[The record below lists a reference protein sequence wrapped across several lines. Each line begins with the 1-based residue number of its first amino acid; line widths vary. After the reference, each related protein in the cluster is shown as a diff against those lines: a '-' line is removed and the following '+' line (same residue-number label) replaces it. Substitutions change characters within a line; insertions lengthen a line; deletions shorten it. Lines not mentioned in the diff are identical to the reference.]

1 MKILDAPSLLS
12 AVEQRSKVYQ
22 ELRDEMQ
29 HVKIA
34 LKSVSGL
41 GDEFTGKGAD
51 NIKAFYEDLALY
63 TDTYLD
69 FIDMQKAFLDG
80 VKGMLDDES
89 LGGSTFIDEHFLD
102 AQLKQGIQ
110 NNKDMVKEQKEAL
123 STIFD
128 DISDLIELNVFSSKE
143 VNEHLDDANKKRKEA
158 IDAVHK
164 LDHALKT
171 EYAKSEAIE
180 KHLTTFYT
188 KMMAATGKGKN
199 AQPMYYDAK
208 AFHETD
214 VYKNHDKIDAQVKAY
229 LKLKKE
235 EKEKRRIKE
244 LKEKLNDPSC
254 ISEEKYFEIV
264 DEIGYENLSYDQKMY
279 YSQLLQI
286 KAQEEASEGFVD
298 VVKGAAVGLY
308 DVAKDTVVG
317 IYDLVTDP
325 GGAVESVVT
334 AVSHPIETSKAIG
347 KSISDSFQ
355 KEVIDGDAYS
365 RSHWF
370 AYATGSLAEIVFGSK
385 GAGAITKTGTTA
397 AKTTVKK
404 GLEQGA
410 KSLDRVSIPNLLPYS
425 PKFQMA
431 GGPKLPYNVFDGENL
446 KNKLLSMA
454 KRLDNNSGYGISK
467 TGRRLPAPKSPPTVV
482 SYGDH
487 YVRWKRKKVLKPN
500 VVYSTKQGY
509 TYTTDHYGRIVKVE
523 ASDLK
528 YGEVKRN
535 QYAQSNSGKPD
546 RLLKD
551 DGGHLIASIF
561 KGSGDIDNLVPMNSQ
576 INRSGGKW
584 YEMEQ
589 RWLRALR
596 ADPPKHVKINIEPVY
611 KNDSLRP
618 DSFVVEY
625 NIGKRSVREIILNQ
639 PGG

>member
-1 MKILDAPSLLS
+1 
-12 AVEQRSKVYQ
+12 
-22 ELRDEMQ
+22 
-29 HVKIA
+29 
-34 LKSVSGL
+34 
-41 GDEFTGKGAD
+41 
-51 NIKAFYEDLALY
+51 
-63 TDTYLD
+63 DTYLD

-80 VKGMLDDES
+80 VKGKLDDES

-102 AQLKQGIQ
+102 AQVKQGIK
-110 NNKDMVKEQKEAL
+110 NNKEMVEEQKEAL
-123 STIFD
+123 TAIFD
-128 DISDLIELNVFSSKE
+128 DISDLIELQTFSSKK
-143 VNEHLDDANKKRKEA
+143 VDEHLDNANEERKDAIEA
-158 IDAVHK
+158 LHKIDHE
-164 LDHALKT
+164 LKT
-171 EYAKSEAIE
+171 EYEKSEPIE
-180 KHLTTFYT
+180 KHLATFYS

-229 LKLKKE
+229 LKVKKE

-244 LKEKLNDPSC
+244 LKEKLNDPSNM
-254 ISEEKYFEIV
+254 SVDQYFEIV

-279 YSQLLQI
+279 YSQLLQV
-286 KAQEEASEGFVD
+286 KAQEGASEGFVD

-347 KSISDSFQ
+347 KAISDSFQ

-385 GAGAITKTGTTA
+385 GTGAITKTGTTA

-410 KSLDRVSIPNLLPYS
+410 KSIDRVSIPNLLPYS
-425 PKFQMA
+425 PKFQIA
-431 GGPKLPYNVFDGENL
+431 GGGKLPYNVFDGENL

-454 KRLDNNSGYGISK
+454 KRLDNQPVYGISK
-467 TGRRLPAPKSPPTVV
+467 TGRRLPAPKSPSTVV

-487 YVRWKRKKVLKPN
+487 YVKWNRKKVLKPN
-500 VVYSTKQGY
+500 VVYTTKQGY

-546 RLLKD
+546 RLLDD

-561 KGSGDIDNLVPMNSQ
+561 KGSGDIDNLLPMNSQ

-584 YEMEQ
+584 YQMEQ
-589 RWLRALR
+589 EWLSALKEV
-596 ADPPKHVKINIEPVY
+596 PPEKVSVYIEAVY
-611 KNDSLRP
+611 HSDSLRP
-618 DSFVVEY
+618 SAFEVKYKIGESTDYIYIKNEY
-625 NIGKRSVREIILNQ
+625 
-639 PGG
+639 GG

>member
-12 AVEQRSKVYQ
+12 AVEQRSKAYHELQ
-22 ELRDEMQ
+22 EEMKL
-29 HVKIA
+29 VKKA

-69 FIDMQKAFLDG
+69 FINMQKAFLDG
-80 VKGMLDDES
+80 VKGKLDDES

-102 AQLKQGIQ
+102 TQLKQGIQ

-128 DISDLIELNVFSSKE
+128 DISDLIELHTFSSKE
-143 VNEHLDDANKKRKEA
+143 VNEHLDDANKKRKETIEVLHQ
-158 IDAVHK
+158 IDK
-164 LDHALKT
+164 DLKT
-171 EYAKSEAIE
+171 EYAKSEAVE
-180 KHLTTFYT
+180 NHLNTFYA

-199 AQPMYYDAK
+199 AQPMYYDAQ

-214 VYKNHDKIDAQVKAY
+214 VYKNHDQIDAQVKAY
-229 LKLKKE
+229 LKVKKE
-235 EKEKRRIKE
+235 EKEKRRIK
-244 LKEKLNDPSC
+244 
-254 ISEEKYFEIV
+254 
-264 DEIGYENLSYDQKMY
+264 
-279 YSQLLQI
+279 
-286 KAQEEASEGFVD
+286 AQEEASEVFID
-298 VVKGAAVGLY
+298 SVKGAAVGLY

-454 KRLDNNSGYGISK
+454 KRLDNNSGYGTSQ

-482 SYGDH
+482 SYGEH

-546 RLLKD
+546 RLLDD

-561 KGSGDIDNLVPMNSQ
+561 KGSGDIDNLVPMNG
-576 INRSGGKW
+576 NLNKGEWKKLENTW
-584 YEMEQ
+584 AD
-589 RWLRALR
+589 ALQNG
-596 ADPPKHVKINIEPVY
+596 DEVKVKITPNY
-611 KNDSLRP
+611 KADSLRP
-618 DSFVVEY
+618 ETFDIKY
-625 NIGKRSVREIILNQ
+625 KIGDDEWEIRRFDNVY
-639 PGG
+639 GGKK

>member
-12 AVEQRSKVYQ
+12 AVKQRSKAYQ

-29 HVKIA
+29 HVKKA

-51 NIKAFYEDLALY
+51 NIKAFYEDLAIY

-80 VKGMLDDES
+80 VKGKIDDES

-143 VNEHLDDANKKRKEA
+143 VNEHLEDANKKRKEA

-171 EYAKSEAIE
+171 EYEKSEAIE
-180 KHLTTFYT
+180 KHLATFYA

-214 VYKNHDKIDAQVKAY
+214 VYKNHDKIDAHVKAY
-229 LKLKKE
+229 LKVKKE

-410 KSLDRVSIPNLLPYS
+410 KSIDNVTIPNLLPYS
-425 PKFQMA
+425 PKFQLA
-431 GGPKLPYNVFDGENL
+431 GGGKLPYNVFDGENI

-454 KRLDNNSGYGISK
+454 KRLDNSEGN
-467 TGRRLPAPKSPPTVV
+467 
-482 SYGDH
+482 
-487 YVRWKRKKVLKPN
+487 
-500 VVYSTKQGY
+500 
-509 TYTTDHYGRIVKVE
+509 
-523 ASDLK
+523 
-528 YGEVKRN
+528 
-535 QYAQSNSGKPD
+535 
-546 RLLKD
+546 
-551 DGGHLIASIF
+551 GGHLTSSN
-561 KGSGDIDNLVPMNSQ
+561 KGYKGIDNANDITKLTVDDIPTAKSGNFNKFFNSLTSKELDELWKDKRIRKKIERQ
-576 INRSGGKW
+576 
-584 YEMEQ
+584 
-589 RWLRALR
+589 LR
-596 ADPPKHVKINIEPVY
+596 E
-611 KNDSLRP
+611 
-618 DSFVVEY
+618 
-625 NIGKRSVREIILNQ
+625 
-639 PGG
+639 PGGLHEWHLVSRAPQFKHWNISAEEIKDLRTAISDVKFVNPNGVHGGLGSTKAHNELLAIIDTSSDYDTFVRRLNNWANYRLEGGVSSLPEGLKLK

>member
-12 AVEQRSKVYQ
+12 AVEQRSKAYHELQ
-22 ELRDEMQ
+22 EEMKL
-29 HVKIA
+29 VKKA
-34 LKSVSGL
+34 LKGVSGL

-51 NIKAFYEDLALY
+51 NIKAFYNDLVLY
-63 TDTYLD
+63 TETYLD

-80 VKGMLDDES
+80 VKGKLDDES

-128 DISDLIELNVFSSKE
+128 DISDLIELQTFSSKK
-143 VNEHLDDANKKRKEA
+143 VDEHLDDANKKRKDAIEA
-158 IDAVHK
+158 IHT
-164 LDHALKT
+164 LDHVLKT
-171 EYAKSEAIE
+171 EYEKSEAIE
-180 KHLTTFYT
+180 KHLATFYT

-229 LKLKKE
+229 LKVKKE

-254 ISEEKYFEIV
+254 ISVEKYFEIV

-286 KAQEEASEGFVD
+286 KAQEEASEVFVD
-298 VVKGAAVGLY
+298 SVKGAAVGLY

-347 KSISDSFQ
+347 KAISDSFE

-385 GAGAITKTGTTA
+385 GTGAITKTGTTA

-410 KSLDRVSIPNLLPYS
+410 KSIDNVTIPNLLPYS
-425 PKFQMA
+425 PKFQLA
-431 GGPKLPYNVFDGENL
+431 GGGKLPYNVFDGENI

-454 KRLDNNSGYGISK
+454 KRLDN
-467 TGRRLPAPKSPPTVV
+467 
-482 SYGDH
+482 
-487 YVRWKRKKVLKPN
+487 
-500 VVYSTKQGY
+500 
-509 TYTTDHYGRIVKVE
+509 
-523 ASDLK
+523 SD
-528 YGEVKRN
+528 GN
-535 QYAQSNSGKPD
+535 
-546 RLLKD
+546 
-551 DGGHLIASIF
+551 GGHLTSSN
-561 KGSGDIDNLVPMNSQ
+561 KGYKGIDNANDITKLTVDDIPTAKSGNFNKFFNSLTSKELDELWKDKRIRKKIERQ
-576 INRSGGKW
+576 
-584 YEMEQ
+584 
-589 RWLRALR
+589 LR
-596 ADPPKHVKINIEPVY
+596 E
-611 KNDSLRP
+611 
-618 DSFVVEY
+618 
-625 NIGKRSVREIILNQ
+625 
-639 PGG
+639 PGGLHEWHLVSRAPQFKHWNISAEEIKDLRTAISDVKFVNPNGVHGGLGSTKAHNELLAIIDTSSDYDTFVRRLNNWANYRLEGGVSSLPEGLKLK

>member
-1 MKILDAPSLLS
+1 MKILDAPSLIS
-12 AVEQRSKVYQ
+12 AVEQRSKAYDQLQ
-22 ELRDEMQ
+22 EEM
-29 HVKIA
+29 KNLKMS

-69 FIDMQKAFLDG
+69 FIDMQNAFLDG
-80 VKGMLDDES
+80 VKGKLDDVS

-123 STIFD
+123 TTIFD
-128 DISDLIELNVFSSKE
+128 DISDLIKLNVFSSKE
-143 VNEHLDDANKKRKEA
+143 VNEHLDEADKKRKDTIEA
-158 IDAVHK
+158 IHK
-164 LDHALKT
+164 IDHDLKRD
-171 EYAKSEAIE
+171 YATSEAIE
-180 KHLTTFYT
+180 EHLKTFYT

-208 AFHETD
+208 AFHETAI
-214 VYKNHDKIDAQVKAY
+214 YKNHDKIDAKVKAY
-229 LKLKKE
+229 LKVKKE
-235 EKEKRRIKE
+235 EAEQRRIKE
-244 LKEKLNDPSC
+244 LKAKLNDPSC
-254 ISEEKYFEIV
+254 MSVEKYFEIV
-264 DEIGYENLSYDQKMY
+264 DEVGYENLTYDQKMY
-279 YSQLLQI
+279 YSQQLQI
-286 KAQEEASEGFVD
+286 KAQEETSNILID
-298 VVKGAAVGLY
+298 SVKGAVVGIY

-347 KSISDSFQ
+347 NAISDSYQ

-385 GAGAITKTGTTA
+385 GTGAIRKTGTTA
-397 AKTTVKK
+397 VKTTVKK

-410 KSLDRVSIPNLLPYS
+410 KSIDKVTIPSLLPYS
-425 PKFQMA
+425 PKFQIV
-431 GGPKLPYNVFDGENL
+431 GGGKLPYNVFDGENI

-454 KRLDNNSGYGISK
+454 KRLDNHSGYGISQ
-467 TGRRLPAPKSPPTVV
+467 TGRRLPAPTSPPAVV
-482 SYGDH
+482 KYGDH

-500 VVYSTKQGY
+500 IVYSTKQGY
-509 TYTTDHYGRIVKVE
+509 TYTTDHYGRIIKAE

-546 RLLKD
+546 RLSKD

-589 RWLRALR
+589 RWLKALR
-596 ADPPKHVKINIEPVY
+596 ADPPKHVEVKIEPVY

-618 DSFVVEY
+618 SEFLVEY
-625 NIGKRSVREIILNQ
+625 KIGEQKRFRTIKNK

>member
-12 AVEQRSKVYQ
+12 AVEQRSKAYHELQ
-22 ELRDEMQ
+22 EEMKL
-29 HVKIA
+29 VKKA

-51 NIKAFYEDLALY
+51 NIKSFYEDLALY

-80 VKGMLDDES
+80 VKGKLDDES

-102 AQLKQGIQ
+102 TQLKQGIQ

-128 DISDLIELNVFSSKE
+128 DISDLIELHTFSSKE
-143 VNEHLDDANKKRKEA
+143 VNEHLDDANKKRKVTIEVLHQ
-158 IDAVHK
+158 IDN
-164 LDHALKT
+164 DLKT
-171 EYAKSEAIE
+171 EYAKSEAVE
-180 KHLTTFYT
+180 NHLNTFYA

-199 AQPMYYDAK
+199 AQPMYYDAQ

-214 VYKNHDKIDAQVKAY
+214 VYKNHDQIDAQVKAY
-229 LKLKKE
+229 LKVKKE

-254 ISEEKYFEIV
+254 LSEAKYFEIV
-264 DEIGYENLSYDQKMY
+264 DEIGYENLTYDQKMY

-286 KAQEEASEGFVD
+286 KAQEEASEVFID
-298 VVKGAAVGLY
+298 SVKGAAVGLY

-355 KEVIDGDAYS
+355 KEVIEGDAYS

-410 KSLDRVSIPNLLPYS
+410 KSLNRVSIPNLLPYS
-425 PKFQMA
+425 PKFQLA
-431 GGPKLPYNVFDGENL
+431 GGGKLPYNVFDGENL

-454 KRLDNNSGYGISK
+454 KRLDNNSGYGISQ
-467 TGRRLPAPKSPPTVV
+467 TGRRLPAPKSPPTLV
-482 SYGDH
+482 SYGEH

-546 RLLKD
+546 RLLDD
-551 DGGHLIASIF
+551 DGGHLIATIF

-589 RWLRALR
+589 KWRKAL
-596 ADPPKHVKINIEPVY
+596 ASDPPKRVEVIIEPKY
-611 KNDSLRP
+611 LNDSIRP
-618 DSFVVEY
+618 SEFGVFYSIEGKEKY
-625 NIGKRSVREIILNQ
+625 LIIENKIG
-639 PGG
+639 G

>member
-29 HVKIA
+29 HVKKS

-80 VKGMLDDES
+80 IKGKLDDES

-128 DISDLIELNVFSSKE
+128 DISDLIELNAFSSKE

-171 EYAKSEAIE
+171 EYEKSEAIE
-180 KHLTTFYT
+180 KHLATFYA
-188 KMMAATGKGKN
+188 KMMVATGKGKN

-229 LKLKKE
+229 LKVKKE

-254 ISEEKYFEIV
+254 ISVEKYFEIV
-264 DEIGYENLSYDQKMY
+264 DEIGYENLSYDQKLY

-286 KAQEEASEGFVD
+286 KAQEEASEVFVD
-298 VVKGAAVGLY
+298 SVKGAAVGLY

-317 IYDLVTDP
+317 IYDLVTDT
-325 GGAVESVVT
+325 GGVVESVVT

-347 KSISDSFQ
+347 KAISDSFE

-385 GAGAITKTGTTA
+385 GTGAITKTGTTA

-410 KSLDRVSIPNLLPYS
+410 KSIDNVTIPNLLPYS
-425 PKFQMA
+425 PKFQLA
-431 GGPKLPYNVFDGENL
+431 GGGKLPYNVFDGENI

-454 KRLDNNSGYGISK
+454 KRLDNSEGN
-467 TGRRLPAPKSPPTVV
+467 
-482 SYGDH
+482 
-487 YVRWKRKKVLKPN
+487 
-500 VVYSTKQGY
+500 
-509 TYTTDHYGRIVKVE
+509 
-523 ASDLK
+523 
-528 YGEVKRN
+528 
-535 QYAQSNSGKPD
+535 
-546 RLLKD
+546 
-551 DGGHLIASIF
+551 GGHLTSSN
-561 KGSGDIDNLVPMNSQ
+561 KGYKGIDNANDITKLTVDDIPTAKSGNFNKFFNSLTSKELDELWKDKRIRKKIERQ
-576 INRSGGKW
+576 
-584 YEMEQ
+584 
-589 RWLRALR
+589 LR
-596 ADPPKHVKINIEPVY
+596 E
-611 KNDSLRP
+611 
-618 DSFVVEY
+618 
-625 NIGKRSVREIILNQ
+625 
-639 PGG
+639 PGGLHEWHLVSRAPQFKHWNISAEEIKDLRTAITDVKFVNPNGVHGGLGSTKAHNELLAIIDTSSDYDTFVRRLNNWANYRLEGGVSSLPEGLKLK

>member
-1 MKILDAPSLLS
+1 MKILDAPSLIS

-29 HVKIA
+29 HVKKA

-80 VKGMLDDES
+80 VKGKLDDES

-171 EYAKSEAIE
+171 EYEKSEAIE
-180 KHLTTFYT
+180 KHLATFYA

-214 VYKNHDKIDAQVKAY
+214 VYKNHDKIDSQVKAY
-229 LKLKKE
+229 LKVKKE

-254 ISEEKYFEIV
+254 ISEEQYFEIV
-264 DEIGYENLSYDQKMY
+264 DEIGYENLSYDQKIY

-298 VVKGAAVGLY
+298 VVKGAAVGIY
-308 DVAKDTVVG
+308 DVVKDTVVG

-410 KSLDRVSIPNLLPYS
+410 KSIDNVTIPNLLPYS
-425 PKFQMA
+425 PKFQLA
-431 GGPKLPYNVFDGENL
+431 GGGKLPYNVFDGENI

-454 KRLDNNSGYGISK
+454 KRLDNSEGN
-467 TGRRLPAPKSPPTVV
+467 
-482 SYGDH
+482 
-487 YVRWKRKKVLKPN
+487 
-500 VVYSTKQGY
+500 
-509 TYTTDHYGRIVKVE
+509 
-523 ASDLK
+523 
-528 YGEVKRN
+528 
-535 QYAQSNSGKPD
+535 
-546 RLLKD
+546 
-551 DGGHLIASIF
+551 GGHLTSSN
-561 KGSGDIDNLVPMNSQ
+561 KGYKGIDNANDITKLTVDDIPTAKSGNFNKFFNSLTSKELDELWKDKRIRKKIERQ
-576 INRSGGKW
+576 
-584 YEMEQ
+584 
-589 RWLRALR
+589 LR
-596 ADPPKHVKINIEPVY
+596 E
-611 KNDSLRP
+611 
-618 DSFVVEY
+618 
-625 NIGKRSVREIILNQ
+625 
-639 PGG
+639 PGGLHEWHLVSRAPQFKHWNISAEEIKDLRTAISDVKFVNPNGVHGGLGSTKAHNELLAIIDTSSDYDTFVRRLNNWANYRLEGGVSSLPEGLKLK

>member
-29 HVKIA
+29 HVKKA

-80 VKGMLDDES
+80 VKGKLDDES

-171 EYAKSEAIE
+171 EYEKSEAIE
-180 KHLTTFYT
+180 KHLATFYT

-229 LKLKKE
+229 LKVKKE

-254 ISEEKYFEIV
+254 ISVEKYFEIV
-264 DEIGYENLSYDQKMY
+264 DEIGYENLSYNQKMY

-286 KAQEEASEGFVD
+286 KAQEEASEVFVD
-298 VVKGAAVGLY
+298 SVKGAAVGLY

-347 KSISDSFQ
+347 KAISDSFE
-355 KEVIDGDAYS
+355 KEVIAGDAYS

-425 PKFQMA
+425 PKFQLA
-431 GGPKLPYNVFDGENL
+431 GGGKLPYNVFDGENI

-454 KRLDNNSGYGISK
+454 KRLDNSEGN
-467 TGRRLPAPKSPPTVV
+467 
-482 SYGDH
+482 
-487 YVRWKRKKVLKPN
+487 
-500 VVYSTKQGY
+500 
-509 TYTTDHYGRIVKVE
+509 
-523 ASDLK
+523 
-528 YGEVKRN
+528 
-535 QYAQSNSGKPD
+535 
-546 RLLKD
+546 
-551 DGGHLIASIF
+551 GGHLTLSN
-561 KGSGDIDNLVPMNSQ
+561 KGYKGIDNANDITKLTVDDIPTAKSGNFNKFFNSLTSKELDELWKDKRIRKKIERQ
-576 INRSGGKW
+576 
-584 YEMEQ
+584 
-589 RWLRALR
+589 LR
-596 ADPPKHVKINIEPVY
+596 E
-611 KNDSLRP
+611 
-618 DSFVVEY
+618 
-625 NIGKRSVREIILNQ
+625 
-639 PGG
+639 PGGLHEWHLVSRAPQFKHWNISAEEIKDLRTAISDVKFVNPNGVHGGLGSTKAHNELLAIIDTSSDYDTFVRRLNNWANYRLEGGVSSLPEGLKLK

>member
-29 HVKIA
+29 HVKKA

-80 VKGMLDDES
+80 VKGKLDDET

-143 VNEHLDDANKKRKEA
+143 VNEHLDDANKKRKDA
-158 IDAVHK
+158 IEAVHK
-164 LDHALKT
+164 IDHELKT

-180 KHLTTFYT
+180 KHLSTFYA

-229 LKLKKE
+229 LKVKKE

-254 ISEEKYFEIV
+254 LSEEKYFEIV

-279 YSQLLQI
+279 YSQLLQN

-298 VVKGAAVGLY
+298 VVKGTAVGLY

-410 KSLDRVSIPNLLPYS
+410 RSIDNVTIPNLLPYS
-425 PKFQMA
+425 PKFQLA
-431 GGPKLPYNVFDGENL
+431 GGGKLPYNVFDGENI

-454 KRLDNNSGYGISK
+454 KRLDNSEGNGGPLTSSNKGSKGIDNANDITKLTVDDIPTAKSGNFNKFFNSLTSKELDELWKDKRIRKKIERQLREPGGLHEWHLVSRAPQFKHWNISAEEIK
-467 TGRRLPAPKSPPTVV
+467 DLRTAISDVKFVNPNGVHGGLGSTKAHNELLAIIDTSSDYDTFVRRLNNWANYRLEGGV
-482 SYGDH
+482 SSLPEG
-487 YVRWKRKKVLKPN
+487 LK
-500 VVYSTKQGY
+500 
-509 TYTTDHYGRIVKVE
+509 
-523 ASDLK
+523 LK
-528 YGEVKRN
+528 
-535 QYAQSNSGKPD
+535 
-546 RLLKD
+546 
-551 DGGHLIASIF
+551 
-561 KGSGDIDNLVPMNSQ
+561 
-576 INRSGGKW
+576 
-584 YEMEQ
+584 
-589 RWLRALR
+589 
-596 ADPPKHVKINIEPVY
+596 
-611 KNDSLRP
+611 
-618 DSFVVEY
+618 
-625 NIGKRSVREIILNQ
+625 
-639 PGG
+639 

>member
-29 HVKIA
+29 HVKKA

-51 NIKAFYEDLALY
+51 NIKAFYEDLAIY

-80 VKGMLDDES
+80 VKGKLDDES

-158 IDAVHK
+158 IEAVHK
-164 LDHALKT
+164 IDHELKT
-171 EYAKSEAIE
+171 EYAKSEAVE
-180 KHLTTFYT
+180 KHLSIFYA

-229 LKLKKE
+229 LKVKKE

-410 KSLDRVSIPNLLPYS
+410 RSIDNVTIPNLLPYS
-425 PKFQMA
+425 PKFQLA
-431 GGPKLPYNVFDGENL
+431 GGGKLPYNVFDGENI

-454 KRLDNNSGYGISK
+454 KRLDNSEGN
-467 TGRRLPAPKSPPTVV
+467 
-482 SYGDH
+482 
-487 YVRWKRKKVLKPN
+487 
-500 VVYSTKQGY
+500 
-509 TYTTDHYGRIVKVE
+509 
-523 ASDLK
+523 
-528 YGEVKRN
+528 
-535 QYAQSNSGKPD
+535 
-546 RLLKD
+546 
-551 DGGHLIASIF
+551 GGHLTSSN
-561 KGSGDIDNLVPMNSQ
+561 KGSKGIDNANEITKLTVDDIPTAKSGNFNKFFNSLTSKELDELWKDKRIRKKIERQ
-576 INRSGGKW
+576 
-584 YEMEQ
+584 
-589 RWLRALR
+589 LR
-596 ADPPKHVKINIEPVY
+596 E
-611 KNDSLRP
+611 
-618 DSFVVEY
+618 
-625 NIGKRSVREIILNQ
+625 
-639 PGG
+639 PGGLHEWHLVSRAPQFKHWNISAEEIKDLRTAISDVKFVNPNGVHGGLGSTKAHNELLAIIDTSSDYDTFVRRLNNWANYRLEGGVSSLPEGLKLK

>member
-1 MKILDAPSLLS
+1 MKILDAPSLLT
-12 AVEQRSKVYQ
+12 AVEQRSKAYHELQ
-22 ELRDEMQ
+22 EEMKL
-29 HVKIA
+29 VKKA
-34 LKSVSGL
+34 LKGVSGL

-51 NIKAFYEDLALY
+51 NIKAFYNDLALY

-80 VKGMLDDES
+80 VKGKLDDES

-128 DISDLIELNVFSSKE
+128 DISDLIELQTFSSKE
-143 VNEHLDDANKKRKEA
+143 VDEHLDDANKKRKDAIEA
-158 IDAVHK
+158 IHT
-164 LDHALKT
+164 LDHVLKT
-171 EYAKSEAIE
+171 EYEKSEAIE
-180 KHLTTFYT
+180 KHLATFYT

-208 AFHETD
+208 AFHKTD
-214 VYKNHDKIDAQVKAY
+214 VYNNHDKIDAQVKAY
-229 LKLKKE
+229 LKVKKE

-254 ISEEKYFEIV
+254 LSVEKYFEIV
-264 DEIGYENLSYDQKMY
+264 DEIGYENLSYDQKLY

-286 KAQEEASEGFVD
+286 KAQEEASDVFVD
-298 VVKGAAVGLY
+298 SVKGAAVGLY

-347 KSISDSFQ
+347 KAISDSFE

-410 KSLDRVSIPNLLPYS
+410 RSLDRVSLPNLLPYS
-425 PKFQMA
+425 PKFQLA
-431 GGPKLPYNVFDGENL
+431 GGGKLPYNVFDGENI

-454 KRLDNNSGYGISK
+454 KRLDNSEGN
-467 TGRRLPAPKSPPTVV
+467 
-482 SYGDH
+482 
-487 YVRWKRKKVLKPN
+487 
-500 VVYSTKQGY
+500 
-509 TYTTDHYGRIVKVE
+509 
-523 ASDLK
+523 
-528 YGEVKRN
+528 
-535 QYAQSNSGKPD
+535 
-546 RLLKD
+546 
-551 DGGHLIASIF
+551 GGHLTSSN
-561 KGSGDIDNLVPMNSQ
+561 KGYKGIDNANDITKLTVDDIPTAKSGNFNKFFNSLTSKELDELWKDKRIRKKIERQ
-576 INRSGGKW
+576 
-584 YEMEQ
+584 
-589 RWLRALR
+589 LR
-596 ADPPKHVKINIEPVY
+596 E
-611 KNDSLRP
+611 
-618 DSFVVEY
+618 
-625 NIGKRSVREIILNQ
+625 
-639 PGG
+639 PGGLHEWHLVSRAPQFKHWNISVEEIKDLRTAISDVKFINPNGVHGGLGSTKAHNELLAIIDTSSDYDTFVRRLNNWANYRLEGGVSFLPEGLKLK

>member
-12 AVEQRSKVYQ
+12 AVEQRSKAYHELQ
-22 ELRDEMQ
+22 EE
-29 HVKIA
+29 VKLVKKA

-51 NIKAFYEDLALY
+51 NIKSFYEDLALY
-63 TDTYLD
+63 TDAYLD

-80 VKGMLDDES
+80 VKGKLDDES

-102 AQLKQGIQ
+102 TQLKQGIQ

-128 DISDLIELNVFSSKE
+128 DISDLIELHIFSSKE
-143 VNEHLDDANKKRKEA
+143 VNEHLDDANKKRKETIEVLHQ
-158 IDAVHK
+158 IDN
-164 LDHALKT
+164 DLKT
-171 EYAKSEAIE
+171 EYAKSEAVE
-180 KHLTTFYT
+180 NHLNTFYA

-214 VYKNHDKIDAQVKAY
+214 VYKNHDQIDAQVKAY
-229 LKLKKE
+229 LKVKKD

-254 ISEEKYFEIV
+254 LSEAKYFEIV
-264 DEIGYENLSYDQKMY
+264 DEIGYENLTYDQKMY

-286 KAQEEASEGFVD
+286 KAQEEASEVFVD
-298 VVKGAAVGLY
+298 SVKGAAVGLY
-308 DVAKDTVVG
+308 DVAKDTVTG

-385 GAGAITKTGTTA
+385 GAGAITKTGKTA
-397 AKTTVKK
+397 AKTTVRK

-410 KSLDRVSIPNLLPYS
+410 KSIGNVTIPNLLPYS

-446 KNKLLSMA
+446 KNKLISMA
-454 KRLDNNSGYGISK
+454 KRLDNNSGYGISQ

-528 YGEVKRN
+528 YGEMKRN

-546 RLLKD
+546 RLLDD
-551 DGGHLIASIF
+551 DGGHLIATIF
-561 KGSGDIDNLVPMNSQ
+561 KGSGDIDNLLPMNSQ

-589 RWLRALR
+589 KWKKALT
-596 ADPPKHVKINIEPVY
+596 ADPPKHVEVKIEPVY
-611 KNDSLRP
+611 MNDSLRP
-618 DSFVVEY
+618 AEFLVEY
-625 NIGKRSVREIILNQ
+625 KIGDQKRFRTIKNK